1 MKKYMIA
8 VIVLLFCGFGLTGY
22 VNAAGGWSMIK
33 DSSGIKLYERS
44 VPGTELMEYMAVTT
58 MDNKMEV
65 IGEAL
70 RDAAKYTEWL
80 SDCEEARVEKKYDRN
95 TYVIYILQNPF
106 LIEKRDIVLK
116 NETLYDYENGLARV
130 TFFCTDEVKV
140 PLEKNR
146 IRVTV
151 MNGLFQMEYIG
162 RTKTKFIYKLKADP
176 GGSIPKKVAY
186 SQMKYYTYNSLKKL
200 REVAK
205 NKKYADIARG
215 SEEEKQINVRST
227 SEANVKKVF
236 GERML
241 RVVKD
246 KAVMSAIMAG
256 EGDGIKRI
264 AESGSSYE
272 VVEETARN
280 IFIKYIEKVVGNKKL
295 TDKEKEINKMHDE
308 ITYMVQTYSEAEDN
322 TVDSIVARYVK

>member
-1 MKKYMIA
+1 MRKYLIA
-8 VIVLLFCGFGLTGY
+8 VLVVLFCGSGLTGY
-22 VNAAGGWSMIK
+22 VHAAGEWSKIK
-33 DSSGIKLYERS
+33 DSNGIKLYERP
-44 VPGTELMEYMAVTT
+44 VPGTDLMEYMSVTT
-58 MDNKMEV
+58 MDTRMEV

-70 RDAAKYTEWL
+70 RDVSQYPEWL
-80 SDCEEARVEKKYDRN
+80 SDCETARVEKKYDRN
-95 TYVIYILQNPF
+95 TYVIYILQDPM
-106 LIEKRDIVLK
+106 LIEKRDIILK
-116 NETLYDYENGLARV
+116 NETLYDYENGLAKV

-140 PLEKNR
+140 PVEKNR
-146 IRVTV
+146 VRVTV

-227 SEANVKKVF
+227 SEANVRKIF
-236 GERML
+236 GERMQKM
-241 RVVKD
+241 VKN
-246 KAVMSAIMAG
+246 KAVMATILAG
-256 EGDGIKRI
+256 ESEGIRKI

-272 VVEETARN
+272 VVEETAKN
-280 IFIKYIEKVVGNKKL
+280 IFVQYIDKVIGRKKL
-295 TDKEKEINKMHDE
+295 PDKEKEINKMHDE
-308 ITYMVQTYSEAEDN
+308 IAYQVHTASEADTT
-322 TVDSIVARYVK
+322 TVDDIVARYMK